1 MAEVIKMP
9 KLSDTMTEG
18 VVANWLKKVG
28 DEVKEGEILAEIET
42 DKATMEF
49 ESFYTGTLL
58 HIGVEKGKAA
68 PVNEILAI
76 IGKKG
81 EDIASLLNGGGS
93 QAAPAAAPAT
103 TEIKTE
109 APSEVTTTAPAAKI
123 EIPEGM
129 NIIEMPKLSDTMT
142 EGVVAKWNKK
152 VGDEVKE
159 GDIIA
164 EIETD
169 KATMEFESFYTGTLL
184 HIGVEAGKS
193 APVNDILAII
203 GKKGQ
208 DVSAIVANY
217 KTNATT
223 TAASSAPAP
232 AKKEDVKVEQKAAST
247 STATPTKVA
256 ANERVFVSPLAKK
269 LAEERNIN
277 LNFVKGTGESG
288 RIVKR
293 DIDNYVPASSGSM
306 RTANMNTSESFTEE
320 PVSQMRKVIAQ
331 RLAES
336 KFTAPHFYLTIE
348 MDMDNAIAAREGIN
362 NEITPAKVSF
372 NDMVIK
378 AASLALTKHPQVN
391 SSWLGDRIRYNQHVN
406 IGVAVA
412 VPEGLL
418 VPVVRYANTKSLT
431 QIGDEVKTFAKKA
444 KDKKLQPEDWAG
456 NTFTISNLG
465 MFGVEEF
472 TAIINPPDACILAV
486 GGIMQKPVVK
496 NGQIVPGNTMKVTL
510 SCDHRVVDGAV
521 GSAFLQTFKSYIEN
535 PITMFV

>member
-348 MDMDNAIAAREGIN
+348 MDMDNVIAAREAIN

-465 MFGVEEF
+465 MFGIEEF